1 MRHVL
6 ITGAASGIGKSTAFK
21 FAKAGFRVFI
31 LDKLPL
37 GEEVAAEIQNEYGSH
52 VAEFRQADIASFDDV
67 AEAVRTAGEWF
78 DGRLDVLVNN
88 AGTIEQQPNGRFAAI
103 TDVDED
109 LLQRQFTT
117 NVFGAFYMVR
127 NALPL
132 LRASDTPTVINICS
146 AAARGLTLNSHYSA
160 SKGAVESFTRSMA
173 LELAPD
179 VAVIGIAPGL
189 VETALT
195 ADMTA
200 EEREGFVAGMLT
212 KRMVNTWEIANQIVH
227 VAHPD
232 SRSFTGQVIHI
243 NGGLFRAMP

>member
-21 FAKAGFRVFI
+21 FAKTGFRVFI
-31 LDKLPL
+31 LDKMPV
-37 GEEVAAEIQNEYGSH
+37 GEDVAAEIQDEYGSH
-52 VAEFRQADIASFDDV
+52 VAEFHQADIASFDDV
-67 AEAVRTAGEWF
+67 AEAVRAAGEWF

-117 NVFGAFYMVR
+117 NVFGPFYMVR

>member
-6 ITGAASGIGKSTAFK
+6 ITGAGSGIGKSTAFK

-31 LDKLPL
+31 LDKMQR
-37 GEEVAAEIQNEYGSH
+37 GAEVAAEIKAEYGAD
-52 VAEFRQADIASFDDV
+52 VAEFRQADVARFDEV
-67 AEAVRTAGEWF
+67 AAAVAAAGAWF
-78 DGRLDVLVNN
+78 GGCLDVLVNN
-88 AGTIEQQPNGRFAAI
+88 AGTIEQPRQGRFAAI
-103 TDVDED
+103 TDIDEE
-109 LLQRQFTT
+109 LLQRQFAT

-127 NALPL
+127 HALPL
-132 LRASDTPTVINICS
+132 LRASAAPTVINICS

-160 SKGAVESFTRSMA
+160 SKGALESFTRSMA
-173 LELAPD
+173 LELAPE

-195 ADMTA
+195 ADMT
-200 EEREGFVAGMLT
+200 EQEREGFVAGMLT
-212 KRMVNTWEIANQIVH
+212 RRMVNSWEIANQIVH